1 MPETLAPLTRQAHAK
16 INLTLDVLGKRPDGY
31 HALASVMTTISLA
44 DAITLHPAEDGV
56 VSLECNVPELCGD
69 DNLVVRAAR
78 LVQRATGCD
87 RGVHI
92 ALHKQVPA
100 QGGLGGGSSDAA
112 AVLLGL
118 NQWWNLALAQDQ
130 LIDLAAELG
139 SDVPFFIIGGTALIE
154 GRGEFV
160 TPLPPIAPLWLVIVK
175 PPVSIAT
182 AAVFRALTPA
192 EWSDGAATRD
202 LVSTI
207 RAGQMPALTDAT
219 LFNALEAGVLRA
231 YPAVAEMRRALLD
244 LGAPCVRMSGSGPT
258 LFIPCATQ
266 GAAEQIWRAGERQG
280 AWGMPGAKAFL
291 TQTVIARP
299 REDPA
304 TA

>member
-1 MPETLAPLTRQAHAK
+1 MPESLAPLTVHAHAK

-44 DAITLHPAEDGV
+44 DAITLHPAMDGAI
-56 VSLECNVPELCGD
+56 SLECNVPELCGD

-78 LVQRATGCD
+78 LVRRVTGCD
-87 RGVHI
+87 QGVHI
-92 ALHKQVPA
+92 ALRKHVPA

-118 NQWWNLALAQDQ
+118 NQWWDLALSQEQ

-154 GRGEFV
+154 GRGEIV

-175 PPVSIAT
+175 PPVSIST
-182 AAVFRALTPA
+182 AAVFRRLAPSAWT
-192 EWSDGAATRD
+192 DGAATRA
-202 LVSTI
+202 LVAAIQSH
-207 RAGQMPALTDAT
+207 RLPALTDAT
-219 LFNALEAGVLRA
+219 LLNALEPGVLRDF
-231 YPAVAEMRRALLD
+231 PAVAQMRRALLD

-258 LFIPCATQ
+258 LFIPCTAREE
-266 GAAEQIWRAGERQG
+266 AEQIQQQGEQRGTWAMPSAGAYLAKTVNAAMIRAT
-280 AWGMPGAKAFL
+280 L
-291 TQTVIARP
+291 
-299 REDPA
+299 
-304 TA
+304 